1 MGEKGRHTDWNR
13 SDIRAL
19 GPIIDTMLFIT
30 MKHLALFYACYTA
43 YALQKG
49 DEGEAAVRIMS
60 YYDQM
65 DAIRKT
71 IADRLKLLR
80 ENMFR
85 FRDWR
90 LAKVSDVG
98 DKDPNRSMFAD
109 AFMESGPVCRL
120 VLGG

>member
-1 MGEKGRHTDWNR
+1 
-13 SDIRAL
+13 
-19 GPIIDTMLFIT
+19 MLFIT
-30 MKHLALFYACYTA
+30 TKHLTLFDPRHAA

-49 DEGEAAVRIMS
+49 DEGEATVRITS

-65 DAIRKT
+65 DAIRKA
-71 IADRLKLLR
+71 IADRFKLLR

-90 LAKVSDVG
+90 LAKVSDVR